1 MIADTAGFIT
11 KRYGREVA
19 EAYTTLFAKS
29 LRGDALTDDEQRLY
43 DRFCVRISKTLHSGA
58 N

>member
-1 MIADTAGFIT
+1 M
-11 KRYGREVA
+11 A

-43 DRFCVRISKTLHSGA
+43 DRFCVRISKTVHSGA